1 MEARTARLGLARVS
15 VVRGEGPAAGT
26 ACIDDYIRTLE
37 PVADY
42 LTRFSGLARVLLG
55 LGLNGPAAHPAAGSG
70 AFIKRQGLARHIYG
84 NPTILMCLQPH
95 PGYKSVSRASSHPH
109 GMLQVPVAEQVS

>member
-55 LGLNGPAAHPAAGSG
+55 LVLNGPAAHFAAGSG
-70 AFIKRQGLARHIYG
+70 AFLKRQGLARLI
-84 NPTILMCLQPH
+84 CLQPH
-95 PGYKSVSRASSHPH
+95 LGLKSVSRASSHPH